1 MVPEKSFGL
10 FHGASL
16 RETQRNSLC
25 NCLLSFYTSVIEHS
39 VPSAESFLLHKNLRN
54 FALGL
59 VPGGLAFRKLVGFY
73 VKR

>member
-1 MVPEKSFGL
+1 MVTELSFGL
-10 FHGASL
+10 SHGASL

-25 NCLLSFYTSVIEHS
+25 NCLLSFYTSVIEHY
-39 VPSAESFLLHKNLRN
+39 VAGAESFLLHETLRN

-59 VPGGLAFRKLVGFY
+59 VPGGLAFKKLVGFY